1 MSPRSEDAHDKA
13 PVKVLT
19 QHQQMTLRLKQVN
32 NIVNDCIYT
41 KKPMDMSKLTA
52 QNRSD
57 WNWLI
62 KGKMVGNA
70 QFTNLYNL
78 LSKKMMMN
86 DIFGLI

>member
-1 MSPRSEDAHDKA
+1 MLMKE
-13 PVKVLT
+13 LT
-19 QHQQMTLRLKQVN
+19 PHQEMTLRLKRVN
-32 NIVNDCIYT
+32 DIVNECIYT
-41 KKPMDMSKLTA
+41 KKPMDVSKLTA

-86 DIFGLI
+86 NMFVVI

>member
-1 MSPRSEDAHDKA
+1 MKE
-13 PVKVLT
+13 LT
-19 QHQQMTLRLKQVN
+19 PHQEMTLRLKRVN
-32 NIVNDCIYT
+32 DIVNECIYT
-41 KKPMDMSKLTA
+41 KKPMDVSKLTA

-86 DIFGLI
+86 NMFVVI